1 MECVALDAVV
11 TGGVELIKLDIEGAE
26 CDALRGATGI
36 LETKPLLAIAYDH
49 SCRDLWRV
57 IDTIDLLC
65 PGYKYY
71 VRHYGGTVTETVLYA
86 VPEKP

>member
-1 MECVALDAVV
+1 
-11 TGGVELIKLDIEGAE
+11 LIKLDIEGAE
-26 CDALRGATGI
+26 CDALRGATN
-36 LETKPLLAIAYDH
+36 LLQTKPVLALAYDH

-57 IDTIDLLC
+57 IDVIDSLS

-86 VPEKP
+86 VPENL